1 MEGALKRRIS
11 MGVGRSARGQY
22 SRSGEGA
29 VVVWGWR
36 ERHEVEW
43 TGLLRGAS
51 EREQGKGMMNV
62 SDTDFRNEIW
72 ADGSGVY

>member
-22 SRSGEGA
+22 SRPGEEA
-29 VVVWGWR
+29 AVVWGWR

-43 TGLLRGAS
+43 TGLLRS
-51 EREQGKGMMNV
+51 V
-62 SDTDFRNEIW
+62 
-72 ADGSGVY
+72 